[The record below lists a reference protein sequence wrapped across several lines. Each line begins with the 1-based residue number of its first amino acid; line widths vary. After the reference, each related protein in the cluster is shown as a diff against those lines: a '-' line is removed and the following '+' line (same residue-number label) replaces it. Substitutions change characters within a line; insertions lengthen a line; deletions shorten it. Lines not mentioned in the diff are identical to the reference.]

1 MIFSMPMFFVGCGGY
16 SENGVDQSQLSL
28 GGVKVLSRPTD
39 YSFKEA
45 VGEFSENYYNI
56 FAKNILEYLYK
67 IYEYDGVQNV
77 IQQTKIL
84 IDEDDEPYE
93 RLDKSHGYTYTDES
107 TMGDY
112 KYYLYDSLRYTITS
126 VEKTI
131 DADNDPVSQ
140 KLTLNLTTKWNWT
153 IPYDATNRKIL
164 FDNITIPHTT
174 NFSDMNNATIEIGDD
189 IADWTSIADANRKS
203 FPEVYT
209 ATDGE
214 VKIDSTDTNSQTNYF
229 KSPYYAPTENL
240 ENYFQDALE
249 YAIYMIVMGYEF
261 EVDNGTILNTKDFD
275 FFDFEIVT
283 DDEDES
289 PTFGKVKRILVGGW
303 GNAKIDI
310 TQALKKAKDRYN
322 EVGNYVGIIGENN
335 EGLPNNEKDI
345 VDFIK
350 YFVIGK
356 NALAKNN
363 FEVNFKTYKETET
376 PNEYSLVEYD
386 EATSS
391 YVPATNNGGQNVK
404 FNRNYEQIITNI
416 VKYACSQAP
425 IGKTPTN
432 EDVML
437 DGSYTFSKISDFS
450 GDYFFLN
457 YEDENGNDSD
467 EDLFA
472 RVEAAE
478 YQSFVIFPLEQDF
491 GKTLTDIWL
500 AFEYKDYG
508 IEGLEADDE
517 IVINIGIRYFD
528 CEANGGAGQITVV
541 EPKRKVIKN
550 GDIYSEEFEG
560 QNWLYI
566 STSNEGMSDED
577 DYIIMPEI
585 LKLREFSNDIG
596 SGVINPNVS
605 GSEENLSSIYIS
617 GAGRAK
623 DYYKLNKSSSY
634 GYYTTLNEKM
644 FSKNVAGDDAC
655 NFIEIYF
662 DIEKNKAKTGVSY
675 NFKTGLVLTYVED

>member
-16 SENGVDQSQLSL
+16 SRKGIDQSQLSL

-45 VGEFSENYYNI
+45 VGEFSDNYYNI
-56 FAKNILEYLYK
+56 FAKNILENLYWV
-67 IYEYDGVQNV
+67 YEYENIGLVDASIFAGITPIENV
-77 IQQTKIL
+77 
-84 IDEDDEPYE
+84 
-93 RLDKSHGYTYTDES
+93 STYTNVSND
-107 TMGDY
+107 D

-131 DADNDPVSQ
+131 DSDDDPVSQ
-140 KLTLNLTTKWNWT
+140 KITLDLNSKWNWT
-153 IPYDATNRKIL
+153 IPYDETNRKIL
-164 FDNITIPHTT
+164 FDNFTIPHTT
-174 NFSDMNNATIEIGDD
+174 NYNDLSASTIQFGDD
-189 IADWTSIADANRKS
+189 IADWTSIADANKKS

-214 VKIDSTDTNSQTNYF
+214 VKIDGSIQTNYF

-261 EVDNGTILNTKDFD
+261 EVDNDTILNTKDFD

-283 DDEDES
+283 DNTTGS
-289 PTFGKVKRILVGGW
+289 ITNIKVGGW
-303 GNAKIDI
+303 GNAKIKVTD
-310 TQALKKAKDRYN
+310 ALKKAKDRYD
-322 EVGNYVGIIGENN
+322 EVGNYVGIIGENS
-335 EGLPNNEKDI
+335 EGLPNNEEDI
-345 VDFIK
+345 VNFVK

-356 NALAKNN
+356 NALAKDK
-363 FEVNFKTYKETET
+363 FEVTFTTKKEGEDD
-376 PNEYSLVEYD
+376 V
-386 EATSS
+386 TSS
-391 YVPATNNGGQNVK
+391 VS
-404 FNRNYEQIITNI
+404 FNRNYDTIITNI
-416 VKYACSQAP
+416 VKYACSKAP
-425 IGKTPTN
+425 IGKDN
-432 EDVML
+432 ENNDAYL
-437 DGSYTFSKISDFS
+437 DKSYTFSKISDFS

-478 YQSFVIFPLEQDF
+478 YQSFVIFPLEQDID
-491 GKTLTDIWL
+491 KTLTYISL

-517 IVINIGIRYFD
+517 IAINIGIRYFD
-528 CEANGGAGQITVV
+528 CEANGGAGQITEVA
-541 EPKRKVIKN
+541 PTRKVIKN
-550 GDIYSEEFEG
+550 GDLYAEEFEG
-560 QNWLYI
+560 QNYFYI
-566 STSNEGMSDED
+566 STSDEEMTDED
-577 DYIIMPEI
+577 DYIIMTEI
-585 LKLREFSNDIG
+585 LKLGEFSNDIG

-605 GSEENLSSIYIS
+605 GSEQNLSSIYIS

-644 FSKNVAGDDAC
+644 FSKNNAGDDAC

-662 DIEKNKAKTGVSY
+662 DIEKNKAKTGISY
-675 NFKTGLVLTYVED
+675 NFKTGLVLTYADDEN